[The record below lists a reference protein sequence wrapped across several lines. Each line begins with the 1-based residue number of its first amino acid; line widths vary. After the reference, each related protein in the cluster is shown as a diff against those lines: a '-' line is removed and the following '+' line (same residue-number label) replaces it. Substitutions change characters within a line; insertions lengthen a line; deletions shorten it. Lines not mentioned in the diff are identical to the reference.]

1 MGLGGVVSKGGL
13 TLIDDC
19 WAGDQFRGNQ
29 PGLGRRADFGGKC
42 GQGSVQSGLI
52 VD

>member
-29 PGLGRRADFGGKC
+29 PGLGRRADFGG
-42 GQGSVQSGLI
+42 SVVKDPSSR
-52 VD
+52 V